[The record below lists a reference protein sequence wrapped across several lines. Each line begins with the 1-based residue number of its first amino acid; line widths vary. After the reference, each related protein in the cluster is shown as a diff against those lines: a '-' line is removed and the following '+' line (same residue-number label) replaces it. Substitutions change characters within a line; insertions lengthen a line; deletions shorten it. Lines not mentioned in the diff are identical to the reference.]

1 MTEETFIKVIR
12 KWNEGE
18 TGTFDYNGIVSL
30 LKDYHDEIEKQHL
43 ERVKMRVHGEELN
56 EGKFEELA
64 RPMIKYLCENYH
76 PLVTVIIT
84 PTSAELFEGLK
95 TIGRVEDY
103 IRD

>member
-1 MTEETFIKVIR
+1 MNKETVNLKLGVIIS
-12 KWNEGE
+12 NETLSG
-18 TGTFDYNGIVSL
+18 N
-30 LKDYHDEIEKQHL
+30 EKQTQITELFENAHM
-43 ERVKMRVHGEELN
+43 ENVKMRVHGEELN

-64 RPMIKYLCENYH
+64 RPMVKYLCENYH
-76 PLVTVIIT
+76 PHITVIIT

>member
-30 LKDYHDEIEKQHL
+30 LKDYQHEIEKQHL
-43 ERVKMRVHGEELN
+43 ERVKIRVHGEELN

-64 RPMIKYLCENYH
+64 RPMVKYLCENYQPH
-76 PLVTVIIT
+76 VTVIIT
-84 PTSAELFEGLK
+84 PTSAELLESLK

>member
-1 MTEETFIKVIR
+1 MTEETFIKVLR
-12 KWNEGE
+12 KLNECE

-30 LKDYHDEIEKQHL
+30 LKDYHAEIEKLHL
-43 ERVKMRVHGEELN
+43 EGVKMRVHGEELN

-64 RPMIKYLCENYH
+64 RPMVKYLCENYH
-76 PLVTVIIT
+76 PHVTVIIT
-84 PTSAELFEGLK
+84 PTSAELLEGLK

>member
-43 ERVKMRVHGEELN
+43 ERVKMRNEE
-56 EGKFEELA
+56 KFEELA

-76 PLVTVIIT
+76 PHVTVIIT
-84 PTSAELFEGLK
+84 PTSAELLEGLK